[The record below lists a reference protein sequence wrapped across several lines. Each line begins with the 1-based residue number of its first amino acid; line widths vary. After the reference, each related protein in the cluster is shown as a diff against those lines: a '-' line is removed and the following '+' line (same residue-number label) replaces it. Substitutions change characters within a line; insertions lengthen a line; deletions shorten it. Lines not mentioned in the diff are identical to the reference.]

1 MSPHAAFSDAIL
13 SKTVVDSGETMPAP
27 RTPASRPAAV
37 TLAVVRRRRERL
49 AKICEAYPETVAA
62 RTEGSEHLSL
72 EVASKRF
79 GYYLYRHFGDDG
91 RSGAVLKAQ
100 AGVQEMLVEADP
112 DRFWVPA
119 FVGRHGWIG
128 IRFDLEEL
136 DWDEV
141 GSFVR
146 DAWLI
151 TAPRKTRLAFESTS

>member
-1 MSPHAAFSDAIL
+1 MHAR
-13 SKTVVDSGETMPAP
+13 
-27 RTPASRPAAV
+27 RTPATRPPAV
-37 TLAVVRRRRERL
+37 SMAVLRRRKARL

-62 RTEGSEHLSL
+62 STEGSEHLSL
-72 EVASKRF
+72 EVAGKRF

-100 AGVQEMLVEADP
+100 PGVQEMQVEADP

-128 IRFDLEEL
+128 IRFDVEEPH
-136 DWDEV
+136 WDEV
-141 GSFVR
+141 GDFVH

-151 TAPRKTRLAFESTS
+151 TAPRKTRLAFESPK